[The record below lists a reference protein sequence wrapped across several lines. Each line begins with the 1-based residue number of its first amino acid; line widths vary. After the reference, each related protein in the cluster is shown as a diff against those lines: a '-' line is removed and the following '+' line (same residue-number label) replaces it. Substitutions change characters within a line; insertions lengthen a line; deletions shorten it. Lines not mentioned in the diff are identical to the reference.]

1 MTFGEIIYKVRTDKG
16 MTQDELAHA
25 VGYKSRSSIAKI
37 ESGERDASQ
46 SMIAALAKALDTSPS
61 ALMGWDNDTDLSLT
75 AQPQF
80 RGINVLDKNNIYMIP
95 IFKSVSAGFG
105 AYADDQIC
113 GYEPLYFETKRE
125 AEETL
130 AIAVKGDS
138 MYPKIEEDDLVVVHK
153 QDYFENGDIV
163 VAVVCGENDGFVK
176 RAFQTEEKLTLES
189 INPSYPPMIFS
200 GPKLEDV
207 KIMGVVKKII
217 KSV

>member
-1 MTFGEIIYKVRTDKG
+1 MLNIKKYREKMGISQAELSRRIGVSRQTFNNYELGKREADYETLLKIAEELHTSVQALLTD
-16 MTQDELAHA
+16 ENL
-25 VGYKSRSSIAKI
+25 
-37 ESGERDASQ
+37 E
-46 SMIAALAKALDTSPS
+46 
-61 ALMGWDNDTDLSLT
+61 
-75 AQPQF
+75 PQNA
-80 RGINVLDKNNIYMIP
+80 IVLEKDNIYMIP
-95 IFKSVSAGFG
+95 IFKTVSAGFG

-113 GYEPLYFETKRE
+113 GYEPLYLESQRE

-189 INPSYPPMIFS
+189 INPSYPPMVFS
-200 GPKLEDV
+200 GSKLDDI